1 MKKLLVIFIS
11 IIILI
16 LGCSEDNPTNP
27 GDIVNEKKLKVVFYN
42 DYCQAEGWIIV
53 YTEDGLSVI
62 DTAKF
67 FGNATVDLGEIAQ
80 DRITV
85 TFITTQVYNSTKSY
99 MIQTY
104 YSVKKGEWKIGSQ
117 KNSVKGKIDVVTT
130 FPNNNYDHILL
141 SYNGSYERFGIRED
155 TLSILHFPL
164 LDVYSSN
171 QNNSLSLYSSVYSI
185 NGGYGYYN
193 WMPSASFAVNDTN
206 KYNISLTK
214 PLTMTQMQFNREVSW
229 ISIDAFSSSISNRIK
244 LFENLYDQHLTS
256 QNILIPGDIY
266 NMSYKISVSDY
277 FNGTA
282 YQYEKIFNTIPGT
295 INIPNTTV
303 SATHNTFNNS
313 IENITLNGSADFF
326 TALWFSYQNNIN
338 YYWFAYTP
346 GNYQSIVQVEIPA
359 SIISQITNL
368 NPAQMDFYEL
378 LIEDNDKF
386 TSLDDL
392 INYYYKSAIPV
403 TNNFNEQ
410 FRFALLF

>member
-42 DYCQAEGWIIV
+42 DYCQAEGWVIV
-53 YTEDGLSVI
+53 YTEDGISVI

-67 FGNATVDLGEIAQ
+67 FGNATVDFGEIAQ
-80 DRITV
+80 DRITL
-85 TFITTQVYNSTKSY
+85 TFITTQVSNTNKSY

-117 KNSVKGKIDVVTT
+117 KNSVIGKIDVTTT

-214 PLTMTQMQFNREVSW
+214 PLTKTQMQFNKEVSW

-282 YQYEKIFNTIPGT
+282 YQYEKIFNTIPAS

-303 SATHNTFNNS
+303 SATHNTSNNNL
-313 IENITLNGSADFF
+313 ENITVNGSADFF
-326 TALWFSYQNNIN
+326 TAFWFSSQNNII
-338 YYWFAYTP
+338 YYWYVYTP
-346 GNYQSIVQVEIPA
+346 YNYQSITRVEIPA
-359 SIISQITNL
+359 SITSQLSNL
-368 NPAQMDFYEL
+368 NPTQMDLYQL
-378 LIEDNDKF
+378 MILDNDKF

-392 INYYYKSAIPV
+392 INYYYKSTIPV

-410 FRFALLF
+410 FKYALLF